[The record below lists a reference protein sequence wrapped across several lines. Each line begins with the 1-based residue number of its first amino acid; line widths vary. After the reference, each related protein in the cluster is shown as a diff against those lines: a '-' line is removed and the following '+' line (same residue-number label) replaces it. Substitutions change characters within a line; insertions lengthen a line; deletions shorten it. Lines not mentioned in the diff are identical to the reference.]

1 MVVCNALGARLGGS
15 WLPPSPSQKEN
26 DMNKVELPPVR
37 TVTDEIIRETIA
49 SVLRNKRLTRQEK
62 YDRLDA
68 LTFVTWNQHPDGP
81 TARVLD
87 DISKA
92 IQTL

>member
-1 MVVCNALGARLGGS
+1 
-15 WLPPSPSQKEN
+15 
-26 DMNKVELPPVR
+26 MNKIELPPVR

-49 SVLRNKRLTRQEK
+49 SILHSPRLTQQQK

-81 TARVLD
+81 TAGVLG

-92 IQTL
+92 IENLGGR

>member
-1 MVVCNALGARLGGS
+1 
-15 WLPPSPSQKEN
+15 
-26 DMNKVELPPVR
+26 MNKIELPPVR
-37 TVTDEIIRETIA
+37 NVTDEVIRETIA
-49 SVLRNKRLTRQEK
+49 SVLRNPRLTQQEK

-81 TARVLD
+81 TASVLD

-92 IQTL
+92 IAKL